1 MTVSVVGW
9 WSDMPVL
16 NMVLPRLVS
25 FEGTGRRA
33 ASVTE
38 RNIACLRSM
47 YWVVM
52 LSGLLEPVLYLFSI
66 GVGVGGLIGDLTLPG
81 GRVVSY
87 AEFVAPA
94 MLASAAMTG
103 ALSETTFNFFGKMKF
118 MRLYEGML
126 ATPVR
131 PIEIALGELAWAMV
145 RGALYSAAFLI
156 LMVALDLTTALRALA
171 MFPATILVGFAF
183 GAIGMTT
190 STIIRSWQDFD
201 LIASAQFALF
211 LFSGTFVPPTAYPAP
226 VRWLIEAT
234 PLYRSVDLTRA
245 LSLGAVGTLQLLDVL
260 YLLVI
265 LAAGLTVAGRR
276 MGKMLCK

>member
-1 MTVSVVGW
+1 
-9 WSDMPVL
+9 
-16 NMVLPRLVS
+16 MVNLVAPKLIS

-52 LSGLLEPVLYLFSI
+52 ISGFVEPVLYLFSI
-66 GVGVGGLIGDLTLPG
+66 GIGVGGLIGDLRLPD
-81 GRVVSY
+81 GRLVGY

-103 ALSETTFNFFGKMKF
+103 ALSETTFNFSGKMKF

-126 ATPVR
+126 ATPIR

-145 RGALYSAAFLI
+145 RGVLYSAAFLI
-156 LMVALDLTTALRALA
+156 IMVVLDLTSPPRALA
-171 MFPATILVGFAF
+171 MLPATVLVGFAF
-183 GAIGMTT
+183 GAIGMAT
-190 STIIRSWQDFD
+190 STVVRSWQDFD

-211 LFSGTFVPPTAYPAP
+211 LFSGTFVPAQAYPA
-226 VRWLIEAT
+226 VLRWVVEVT
-234 PLYRSVDLTRA
+234 PLYRSVDLIRA
-245 LSLGAVGTLQLLDVL
+245 ITTGEVGWLQALDVL
-260 YLLVI
+260 YLLALFALG
-265 LAAGLTVAGRR
+265 LAVAGRR
-276 MGKMLCK
+276 MGKLLCR